1 MLDTLEY
8 LQRETTVWFEITSLV
23 IPGLNDS
30 DAEFDAMTQWIGEHL
45 GPDVPIHFTAFH
57 PDWKLLDRPPASPTT
72 LTRARDIALGNGLR
86 YAYTGNVHDPRGS
99 STYCHGCGAVVVE
112 RDGYTL
118 RGWRLTSDGY
128 CLACGTPCA
137 GVFDGAPGTW
147 GPRRRAYRSRSCN
160 HEPRRGGWTPR
171 APGHWVRDELAVPDR
186 LEAWD
191 REHRAPA
198 APGRAHRG

>member
-1 MLDTLEY
+1 
-8 LQRETTVWFEITSLV
+8 
-23 IPGLNDS
+23 
-30 DAEFDAMTQWIGEHL
+30 MTQWIGEHL

-72 LTRARDIALGNGLR
+72 LTRARDIALGDGLR

-112 RDGYTL
+112 RDGYAL

-147 GPRRRAYRSRSCN
+147 GPRRRA
-160 HEPRRGGWTPR
+160 
-171 APGHWVRDELAVPDR
+171 VRLAVLQP
-186 LEAWD
+186 
-191 REHRAPA
+191 
-198 APGRAHRG
+198 